1 MKFSTN
7 KPYTALKCAFFYT
20 MYLNSIKRRLN
31 TPKDIKKLFNDYSL
45 SISGLMT
52 GAASNAKI
60 SKNLNFDNIPPAVIL
75 HHLPDKQI
83 NHVINKDNAAETI
96 NRQYIEKLA
105 ELSKKFNLTDK
116 LKTYTGCA
124 YSSAGCRK
132 SCLVFS
138 GRSNIFKA
146 VQYARGRRT
155 LAAIDRPTAYARG
168 LVFSIAHHY
177 KKAGGALSVRLKG
190 TDENNIHFKRVS
202 LTVPEINNL
211 NSYYGLNI
219 VYSDKPRVIS
229 EIFNNDSIIWYEY
242 SKAPISYLKRLTALN
257 IDVTASLV
265 ADRPTGAADAIT
277 AINAGYRLAVP
288 VTLNKA
294 GRIPRRLI
302 ISDNNGRLVN
312 IKCFNGDLF
321 DYRPANPQKCA
332 VILKAKKS
340 AGGDILSAFFIADKV
355 GRQNIGGGHIQL
367 IY

>member
-1 MKFSTN
+1 
-7 KPYTALKCAFFYT
+7 
-20 MYLNSIKRRLN
+20 MYSNSIKRRLN
-31 TPKDIKKLFNDYSL
+31 TPNDIKNLFNDYSL
-45 SISGLMT
+45 SINGLMT

-60 SKNLNFDNIPPAVIL
+60 AKNARAAMPPAVIL

-83 NHVINKDNAAETI
+83 NAVINSDNAADTI
-96 NRQYIEKLA
+96 NRQYIAELS
-105 ELSKKFNLTDK
+105 ELSKKFNLESK
-116 LKTYTGCA
+116 LKNYTGCA
-124 YSSAGCRK
+124 YSSEGCRR

-155 LAAIDRPTAYARG
+155 LAAIDRPTAYSRG

-190 TDENNIHFKRVS
+190 TDENNLHFKKINLS
-202 LTVPEINNL
+202 INEINNI

-219 VYSDKPRVIS
+219 IYSDKPRVIS
-229 EIFNNDSIIWYEY
+229 EIFKNDSIIFYEY
-242 SKAPISYLKRLTALN
+242 SKAPLTYLNQLKALGV
-257 IDVTASLV
+257 DVTASLV

-294 GRIPRRLI
+294 DRIPRRVI
-302 ISDNNGRLVN
+302 ISDNTGRRVDIPARSFDN
-312 IKCFNGDLF
+312 Y
-321 DYRPANPQKCA
+321 DYRPADPIKCA
-332 VILKAKKS
+332 GILKAKKS
-340 AGGDILSAFFIADKV
+340 AGGDILSAFFVADKI
-355 GRQNIGGGHIQL
+355 GRQHIGGGTIEL

>member
-1 MKFSTN
+1 
-7 KPYTALKCAFFYT
+7 

-31 TPKDIKKLFNDYSL
+31 TPNDIKNLFNDYSL

-60 SKNLNFDNIPPAVIL
+60 AKNARAAMPPAVIL

-83 NHVINKDNAAETI
+83 NAVINSDNAADTI
-96 NRQYIEKLA
+96 NRQYIA
-105 ELSKKFNLTDK
+105 ELSDLSKKFNLESK
-116 LKTYTGCA
+116 LKNYTGCA
-124 YSSAGCRK
+124 YSSEGCRR

-168 LVFSIAHHY
+168 LIYSIAHHY

-190 TDENNIHFKRVS
+190 TDENNIHFKKVNLS
-202 LTVPEINNL
+202 ISEINNI

-219 VYSDKPRVIS
+219 IYSDKPRVIS
-229 EIFNNDSIIWYEY
+229 EIFKNDSIIFYEY
-242 SKAPISYLKRLTALN
+242 SKAPLNYLNRLKALGV
-257 IDVTASLV
+257 DVTASLV
-265 ADRPTGAADAIT
+265 ADRITGAADAIT

-294 GRIPRRLI
+294 DRIPRRVI
-302 ISDNNGRLVN
+302 ISDNTGRRV
-312 IKCFNGDLF
+312 DLPARSF
-321 DYRPANPQKCA
+321 DNSDYRPADPQKCA
-332 VILKAKKS
+332 GILKAKKS
-340 AGGDILSAFFIADKV
+340 AGGNILSAFFVADKI
-355 GRQNIGGGHIQL
+355 GRQYIGGGFIEL

>member
-1 MKFSTN
+1 
-7 KPYTALKCAFFYT
+7 

-31 TPKDIKKLFNDYSL
+31 TPKDIKNLFNDYSL

-52 GAASNAKI
+52 GATSNAKI
-60 SKNLNFDNIPPAVIL
+60 SKNLNAAMPPAVIL

-83 NHVINKDNAAETI
+83 NAVINSDNAAETI
-96 NRQYIEKLA
+96 NRQYIAELS
-105 ELSKKFNLTDK
+105 ELSKKFNLDSK
-116 LKTYTGCA
+116 LKSYTGCP
-124 YSSAGCRK
+124 YSSAGCRR

-155 LAAIDRPTAYARG
+155 LAAIDRPTAYTRG
-168 LVFSIAHHY
+168 LIYSIAHHY
-177 KKAGGALSVRLKG
+177 KKAGGVLSVRLKG
-190 TDENNIHFKRVS
+190 TDENNLHFKKINLSVN
-202 LTVPEINNL
+202 EINNI

-219 VYSDKPRVIS
+219 VYSDKPRLIS
-229 EIFNNDSIIWYEY
+229 EIFKNDSIIFYEY
-242 SKAPISYLKRLTALN
+242 SKAPLNYLNRLKALGV
-257 IDVTASLV
+257 DVTASLV

-294 GRIPRRLI
+294 DRIPRRVI
-302 ISDNNGRLVN
+302 ISDDIGRRVDIPARSFDN
-312 IKCFNGDLF
+312 Y
-321 DYRPANPQKCA
+321 DYRPADPQKCA
-332 VILKAKKS
+332 GILKAKKS

-355 GRQNIGGGHIQL
+355 GRQHIGGGTIEL

>member
-1 MKFSTN
+1 
-7 KPYTALKCAFFYT
+7 
-20 MYLNSIKRRLN
+20 MYSNSIYRRLN
-31 TPKDIKKLFNDYSL
+31 TPSDIKKLFNDYQL
-45 SISGLMT
+45 SINGLIT

-83 NHVINKDNAAETI
+83 NNVINKDNAAETI

-105 ELSKKFNLTDK
+105 ELSKKFNLTNK

-155 LAAIDRPTAYARG
+155 LAAIDRPAAYVRG
-168 LVFSIAHHY
+168 LIYSIGHHY
-177 KKAGGALSVRLKG
+177 KKQNGGALSVRLKG
-190 TDENNIHFKRVS
+190 TDENNLHFKRVS

-219 VYSDKPRVIS
+219 DYSDKPRVIS
-229 EIFNNDSIIWYEY
+229 EIFNNDSIIFYEY
-242 SKAPISYLKRLTALN
+242 SKAPLNYLKRLTALN
-257 IDVTASLV
+257 IDITASLV
-265 ADRPTGAADAIT
+265 ADRPTGAPDAIT

-294 GRIPRRLI
+294 DRIPRRLI
-302 ISDNNGRLVN
+302 ITDNNGRRVN

-340 AGGDILSAFFIADKV
+340 AGGDIFSAFFVADKV
-355 GRQNIGGGHIQL
+355 GRQNIGGGHIEL

>member
-1 MKFSTN
+1 
-7 KPYTALKCAFFYT
+7 
-20 MYLNSIKRRLN
+20 MYLNSSYRRLD
-31 TPKDIKKLFNDYSL
+31 TPKDIKQLFADYSL

-60 SKNLNFDNIPPAVIL
+60 SKNLKFDNIPPAVIL

-83 NHVINKDNAAETI
+83 SAVINKDNAAESI

-105 ELSKKFNLTDK
+105 ELSKNFNLTDK

-124 YSSAGCRK
+124 YSSSGCRR

-155 LAAIDRPTAYARG
+155 LAAIDRPAEYVRG
-168 LVFSIAHHY
+168 LIYSIGHHY
-177 KKAGGALSVRLKG
+177 KKQAGGALSVRLKG
-190 TDENNIHFKRVS
+190 TDENNLHFKKVLLS
-202 LTVPEINNL
+202 VNEINNI
-211 NSYYGLNI
+211 NSYYGLN
-219 VYSDKPRVIS
+219 VNYSDKPRFIS
-229 EIFNNDSIIWYEY
+229 EIFKNDSIIFYEY
-242 SKAPISYLKRLTALN
+242 SKAPINYLKRLTALN
-257 IDVTASLV
+257 IDITASLV

-288 VTLNKA
+288 IALNKA
-294 GRIPRRLI
+294 GHIPRRLI
-302 ISDNNGRLVN
+302 ISDNNGRRVN
-312 IKCFNGDLF
+312 IKCYSGDNY
-321 DYRPANPQKCA
+321 DYRPADPQKCA

-340 AGGDILSAFFIADKV
+340 AGGDILSAFFIADKI
-355 GRQNIGGGHIQL
+355 GRQSIGGGTIEL

>member
-1 MKFSTN
+1 
-7 KPYTALKCAFFYT
+7 
-20 MYLNSIKRRLN
+20 MYLNSSYRRLD
-31 TPKDIKKLFNDYSL
+31 TPNDIKKLFKDYSL

-60 SKNLNFDNIPPAVIL
+60 SKNLKFDNIPPAVIL

-83 NHVINKDNAAETI
+83 SAVINKDNAAETI
-96 NRQYIEKLA
+96 NRRYVEQLA
-105 ELSKKFNLTDK
+105 ELSKNFNLTEK

-124 YSSAGCRK
+124 YSSSGCRK

-155 LAAIDRPTAYARG
+155 LAAIDRPAEYVRG
-168 LVFSIAHHY
+168 LIYSIGHHY
-177 KKAGGALSVRLKG
+177 KKQAGGALSVRLKG
-190 TDENNIHFKRVS
+190 TDENNLHFKKVLLS
-202 LTVPEINNL
+202 VNEINNI

-219 VYSDKPRVIS
+219 NYSDKPRVIS
-229 EIFNNDSIIWYEY
+229 EIFKNDSIIFYEY
-242 SKAPISYLKRLTALN
+242 SKAPLSYLKRLTALN
-257 IDVTASLV
+257 IDITASLV

-288 VTLNKA
+288 IALNKA
-294 GRIPRRLI
+294 GHIPRRLI
-302 ISDNNGRLVN
+302 ISDNNGRRVD
-312 IKCFNGDLF
+312 IAARSGDLY
-321 DYRPANPQKCA
+321 DYRPADPQKCA

-355 GRQNIGGGHIQL
+355 GRQSIGGGFIEL

>member
-1 MKFSTN
+1 MTISTT
-7 KPYTALKCAFFYT
+7 Y
-20 MYLNSIKRRLN
+20 RRLTIPN
-31 TPKDIKKLFNDYSL
+31 DVKQLFADYSL
-45 SISGLMT
+45 TVSGLMT

-60 SKNLNFDNIPPAVIL
+60 AKNLKIDNIPPAVIL

-83 NHVINKDNAAETI
+83 SAVINKDNAAESI
-96 NRQYIEKLA
+96 NRQYIKKLA
-105 ELSKKFNLTDK
+105 ELSKNFNLTDK

-155 LAAIDRPTAYARG
+155 LAAIDRPAEYVRG
-168 LVFSIAHHY
+168 LIYSISHHY
-177 KKAGGALSVRLKG
+177 KKVSLSV
-190 TDENNIHFKRVS
+190 N
-202 LTVPEINNL
+202 EINNI

-219 VYSDKPRVIS
+219 NYSDKPRVIS
-229 EIFNNDSIIWYEY
+229 EIFKNDSIIFYEY
-242 SKAPISYLKRLTALN
+242 SKAPLTYLKRLTALN

-265 ADRPTGAADAIT
+265 ADRITGAADAIT

-288 VTLNKA
+288 IALNKA
-294 GRIPRRLI
+294 GRIPRRVI
-302 ISDNNGRLVN
+302 ISDDTGRRVS
-312 IKCFNGDLF
+312 IECFNGDLF
-321 DYRPANPQKCA
+321 DYRPANKKQCA

-340 AGGDILSAFFIADKV
+340 AGGDILSAFFIADKL
-355 GRQNIGGGHIQL
+355 GPQIIGGGIIEL